1 MALYDYYFTQFDF
14 PNQENKPYCISNGV
28 FVWNNE
34 LKSNIPLGW
43 CCISLSD
50 IINILSGFAFSS
62 DSYVENGKYPLYT
75 IKNVQDSGIISSV
88 DNYIDVLPS
97 NMPDYCLLKSGDIL
111 TSLTGNV
118 GRIGI
123 VYENNALLNQRVA
136 KLSPKEQA
144 LYPFVLFTMKSKLI
158 RKRIETIAI
167 GSSQANISPLDIAA
181 LKIPFNKDI
190 ALLFSKN
197 TQQIVY
203 KYISNMKE
211 NASLIKLRNFLLPM
225 LMNGQAKIDG

>member
-1 MALYDYYFTQFDF
+1 
-14 PNQENKPYCISNGV
+14 
-28 FVWNNE
+28 
-34 LKSNIPLGW
+34 
-43 CCISLSD
+43 
-50 IINILSGFAFSS
+50 
-62 DSYVENGKYPLYT
+62 
-75 IKNVQDSGIISSV
+75 
-88 DNYIDVLPS
+88 
-97 NMPDYCLLKSGDIL
+97 
-111 TSLTGNV
+111 
-118 GRIGI
+118 
-123 VYENNALLNQRVA
+123 
-136 KLSPKEQA
+136 
-144 LYPFVLFTMKSKLI
+144 MKSKLI